1 MNVQFTSRH
10 FHASD
15 TLKQNVI
22 GRTEELVK
30 FYENITSAHVVLDAE
45 DDLRKKA
52 EIVLSTRGKSI
63 TGKAEDERMSAA
75 IDAVFAKVERQLKKQ
90 NEKVKG
96 HKERGIKNTLVDIAV
111 ADSAVEEDEE

>member
-1 MNVQFTSRH
+1 MNVQFTARH

-22 GRTEELVK
+22 SRAEELVK

-52 EIVLSTRGKSI
+52 EVVLNTKGKSI
-63 TGKAEDERMSAA
+63 TGKSEDEKMGAA
-75 IDAVFAKVERQLKKQ
+75 IDAAFAKVERQLKKQ

-96 HKERGIKNTLVDIAV
+96 HKERGLKNTLADIAKTN
-111 ADSAVEEDEE
+111 SQSEEEE